1 MDTAISDPL
10 VGRILE
16 QRYLVETRIARGG
29 MATVYQALDTRLDR
43 TIALKVMHPAFT
55 EDADFVNRFIREA
68 RSAARLSHP
77 NVVAVFD
84 QGMDDGTVFLAME
97 YVEGRTL
104 RDVLRE
110 HGPLTPRQAFAVLG
124 PMLAA
129 LAAAH
134 EAGLVHRDVKPEN
147 VLLAD
152 DGRVKVAD
160 FGLARVVSAQTTSN
174 SSTLLMGTVA
184 YLSPEQVERGAADSR
199 SDVYSAGIVLY
210 ELLTGYKPFDG
221 DIPIQVAYQHV
232 YNDVPA
238 PSSLIPGLSPR
249 LDALVARATARD
261 PAQRP
266 GDAGQFLAEVAVAH
280 DAMADEELDAGGDAD
295 EFPAGTE
302 NPPAEDMLADE
313 MLAGSWTAAQA
324 TGAALLPAGVGAGG
338 AQAGP
343 AIVSGLAATDV
354 ELELTGGMLADA
366 SHETAIVPRP
376 FGGPPRADQP
386 PRPPRRS
393 EPRGDRPEQRKGLI
407 AIGIVLAIALI
418 VSLGAWWL
426 GSGGYSTVPNVI
438 GKSQAEATRMAA
450 DAGLKIRY
458 AAERVYSD
466 SVPADR
472 IARTKPAAG
481 ERARKGSE
489 FVLYLSRGPQLFR
502 VPKLVGLTREQAEA
516 ELTKAHLAVGEVTEE
531 YNGTVAAGQIIATT
545 PVAGSPLARDGTVD
559 LVVSKGPDEVDV
571 PNVMGQSAEDASNA
585 LRAAGLNPEVIEEAT
600 DQQWL
605 GIVFFQDPAAGTV
618 PRGTKITIKV
628 GKAAQLVTVPNL
640 QGMQVADARRELR
653 RLGLEVNVTN
663 LGGKNAHVINQLPG
677 AGAQVPEGSEVSIW
691 AV

>member
-1 MDTAISDPL
+1 M
-10 VGRILE
+10 
-16 QRYLVETRIARGG
+16 
-29 MATVYQALDTRLDR
+29 
-43 TIALKVMHPAFT
+43 
-55 EDADFVNRFIREA
+55 
-68 RSAARLSHP
+68 
-77 NVVAVFD
+77 
-84 QGMDDGTVFLAME
+84 
-97 YVEGRTL
+97 
-104 RDVLRE
+104 
-110 HGPLTPRQAFAVLG
+110 
-124 PMLAA
+124 
-129 LAAAH
+129 
-134 EAGLVHRDVKPEN
+134 
-147 VLLAD
+147 
-152 DGRVKVAD
+152 
-160 FGLARVVSAQTTSN
+160 
-174 SSTLLMGTVA
+174 
-184 YLSPEQVERGAADSR
+184 
-199 SDVYSAGIVLY
+199 
-210 ELLTGYKPFDG
+210 
-221 DIPIQVAYQHV
+221 
-232 YNDVPA
+232 
-238 PSSLIPGLSPR
+238 
-249 LDALVARATARD
+249 ARATARD

-280 DAMADEELDAGGDAD
+280 DAMTDEELDAGDPD

-302 NPPAEDMLADE
+302 NPPADDTLAGE

-324 TGAALLPAGVGAGG
+324 
-338 AQAGP
+338 AGP

-376 FGGPPRADQP
+376 FGGPPRADPP

-438 GKSQAEATRMAA
+438 GKSQAEATKMAA

-472 IARTKPAAG
+472 IARTEPAAG

-531 YNGTVAAGQIIATT
+531 YNGTVAAGQVIATT
-545 PVAGSPLARDGTVD
+545 PVAGSPLARDGVVD

-571 PNVMGQSAEDASNA
+571 PNVMGQSTEDASNA
-585 LRAAGLNPEVIEEAT
+585 LRAAGLNPEVIEEVT
-600 DQQWL
+600 DQQQWF
-605 GIVFFQDPAAGTV
+605 GIVFFQDPASGTV

-628 GKAAQLVTVPNL
+628 GKEAQLVTVPDL
-640 QGMQVADARRELR
+640 IEMQVAQARRELR
-653 RLGLEVNVTN
+653 RLGLVANVTN
-663 LGGKNAHVINQLPG
+663 LGGKNAHVINQVPG
-677 AGAQVPEGSEVSIW
+677 AGTQVPEGSEVSIW
-691 AV
+691 AL